1 MLIFSLLCTACNA
14 ATCSGDGV
22 LVQGQHQGDKSISDT
37 HRQEYLFCHIIL
49 FKKHLPIYFNY
60 YMSFVG
66 RCETLFTLVASLPT
80 LVASLPT
87 LVASLPTLV
96 ASLPDFLFACGSLMP
111 CWKTLCRWGLTSLQQ
126 GITLASGNPSL
137 AALCSSS
144 VELTRTKT
152 NLTS

>member
-80 LVASLPT
+80 LVASLP
-87 LVASLPTLV
+87 
-96 ASLPDFLFACGSLMP
+96 DFLFACGSLMP

-152 NLTS
+152 NLT